1 MLTPSKV
8 RHIVKNHDNYWSARR
23 PRMRE
28 LRAVYRTQY
37 YPAKVRADNA
47 PLFTSGIE
55 LSRGYE
61 FVQGYMASLFSR
73 NPAVVATAAIDGK
86 GNKDIAQSV
95 ANNFIAQFRSVAE
108 DAARNALIYPNCA
121 IKFAI
126 CGDYEDAF
134 TGIEAAVVMPW
145 DLLVDR
151 QAMAWAKQRYVG
163 HRYWMPVEDAN
174 EKWGVVLQGQVVKPF
189 LDQNAGDD
197 SSVDPDEELNPDAH
211 DLHVLVYEFYDMKAD
226 RLFVWCAEH
235 MNGEAWLYDG
245 AEFEDGDVVTKYTA
259 IPFRTARDKPVCP
272 IAPLFFGRMPDDPL
286 IGYSALER
294 VYAQLVE
301 LIEAR
306 NFQAQAVRK
315 CGRQLIAQK
324 GVLLEGE
331 AAKFAA
337 GIDGALI
344 EVADTY
350 AGQDVRTL
358 IAPVPMQPAPPEV
371 EEYVAHV
378 ESDIQRAS
386 MLNGM
391 VFGQSNGGTATEVT
405 AQAAYSNSLVGE
417 MARERDEMVTTVC
430 TICLSMMRVML
441 EGGEPEV
448 VLLDGE
454 TKVIRDEDLAGDFRF
469 FALDGGGTPQS
480 SIQKLN
486 DLRNDTQALLDMGVD
501 KRTLLEKRLHLMGM
515 PELMPKEAAVEAPAP
530 AAAPVVAAGPPVAEP
545 VVPDEGNLGLSPG
558 ALPSPEKIQAVL
570 PQV

>member
-1 MLTPSKV
+1 MLTPKKV
-8 RHIVKNHDNYWSARR
+8 RLIVRNHDAYWNGKRS
-23 PRMRE
+23 RMRG
-28 LRAVYRTQY
+28 LRNVYRTEY
-37 YPAKVRADNA
+37 YPTQDREARTLLSEV
-47 PLFTSGIE
+47 GIE

-73 NPAVVATAAIDGK
+73 NPAVIATAAIDGK
-86 GNKDIAQSV
+86 GNKDVAQSV

-121 IKFAI
+121 VKFAI
-126 CGDYEDAF
+126 CDDYEDAF
-134 TGIEAAVVMPW
+134 TGIEASVILPW

-151 QAMAWAKQRYVG
+151 QSMAWTKQRYVG

-174 EKWGVVLQGQVVKPF
+174 EKWGVVLQGRLAKPF
-189 LDQNAGDD
+189 LDRAADD
-197 SSVDPDEELNPDAH
+197 SLTPNNDEELNPDAC
-211 DLHVLVYEFYDMKAD
+211 DLHVLIYEFYDMKAD
-226 RLFVWCAEH
+226 KLLVWCADH
-235 MNGEAWLYDG
+235 MNGDAWLYNG
-245 AEFEDGDVVTKYTA
+245 AEFTDESGTSKYDK

-286 IGYSALER
+286 VGYSALER
-294 VYAQLVE
+294 VYAQIVE

-306 NFQAQAVRK
+306 NFQARAVRK

-324 GVLLEGE
+324 GVLAEGS
-331 AAKFAA
+331 ASKFAS
-337 GIDGALI
+337 GEDGALI
-344 EVADTY
+344 EVAEEY
-350 AGQDVRTL
+350 AAADVRTL
-358 IAPVPMQPAPPEV
+358 IAPIPMQPAPPEV

-417 MARERDEMVTTVC
+417 MARERDEMVTTIC

-441 EGGEPEV
+441 DGGEAEV

-454 TKVIRDEDLAGDFRF
+454 TQVIRDEDLAGNFRF

-486 DLRNDTQALLDMGVD
+486 DLRNDTQSLLDMGVP
-501 KRTLLEKRLHLMGM
+501 KRALLEKRLHLMGM
-515 PELMPKEAAVEAPAP
+515 PELMPKEAEAVAPSAVD
-530 AAAPVVAAGPPVAEP
+530 AAAVVAGPPVAEP
-545 VVPDEGNLGLSPG
+545 AVPDEGNLGLSPG